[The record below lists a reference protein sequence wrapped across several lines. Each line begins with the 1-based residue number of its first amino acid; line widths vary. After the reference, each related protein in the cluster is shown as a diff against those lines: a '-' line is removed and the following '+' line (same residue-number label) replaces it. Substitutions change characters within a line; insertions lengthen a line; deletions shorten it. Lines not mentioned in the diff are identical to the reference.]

1 MKYEILYRSQ
11 IMQGHIEDYDIYTK
25 CNGKLLK
32 FFKIIWSY
40 FSLMRPIVVTKWEM
54 HWKSA

>member
-1 MKYEILYRSQ
+1 MKYDILYRSQ

-32 FFKIIWSY
+32 FFKIDNMII
-40 FSLMRPIVVTKWEM
+40 FFFNETNCG
-54 HWKSA
+54 H